1 MQCDTHT
8 LTVRR
13 RAAPALI
20 GASSSE
26 GIIMFCVAIYQ
37 QRGWKKK
44 KRKKTLT
51 CCVNMLQLIWAAWWI
66 AGVRCYHGD
75 DYLNASEAVEAFG
88 GDFWPT
94 YQMLGRPFIPD
105 IQVVP
110 GREDFVC
117 AFVCGGQ
124 GEITLHVNQSTS
136 LLLIT
141 NLWPR
146 VCSPPACWPHC
157 HGTFG

>member
-1 MQCDTHT
+1 M
-8 LTVRR
+8 
-13 RAAPALI
+13 
-20 GASSSE
+20 
-26 GIIMFCVAIYQ
+26 
-37 QRGWKKK
+37 
-44 KRKKTLT
+44 
-51 CCVNMLQLIWAAWWI
+51 
-66 AGVRCYHGD
+66 
-75 DYLNASEAVEAFG
+75 NASEAVEAFG

-141 NLWPR
+141 NL
-146 VCSPPACWPHC
+146 
-157 HGTFG
+157 